1 MSRADTIAVRD
12 GCEALHMD
20 TKEPRERGCLNLT
33 DLRKTLG
40 YVRNRAVML
49 AQLLTDCRRQSG
61 SHVPVLGQGDCECLG
76 RGGVRCGVGHSLPVA
91 LFALG
96 HPRFCKPGDGVRTGR
111 CCEEFQSL
119 DGEVVVRGIEHR
131 PPGVSEH
138 KDLGRAAATAR
149 AVDTLLAGFEMPGG
163 EQDVEVA
170 PNRRWGQPQ
179 PLRQLRRSR
188 RPMLENRTGYPVPRR
203 CVGLRVLRNP
213 SGTRGDSLVFFHNT
227 SVP

>member
-20 TKEPRERGCLNLT
+20 TKEPRERGGLNLT

-61 SHVPVLGQGDCECLG
+61 RHVPVLGQGDCERPG
-76 RGGVRCGVGHSLPVA
+76 RGGVRRGVGHSLQVA

-111 CCEEFQSL
+111 CCEEFQGL

-131 PPGVSEH
+131 PPGVGEH
-138 KDLGRAAATAR
+138 KNLGRAAATAR
-149 AVDTLLAGFEMPGG
+149 AVYTLLAGFEMPGG

-170 PNRRWGQPQ
+170 PNRRWGEPQ
-179 PLRQLRRSR
+179 PLSQLRRRR
-188 RPMLENRTGYPVPRR
+188 RPVLENGTGYPVPRR
-203 CVGLRVLRNP
+203 CVGLCVLRNP
-213 SGTRGDSLVFFHNT
+213 SGTCGDPLEVFHNT